1 MSIYEMPKFNFFK
14 REKDAKEKNGQQVEE
29 SQPIETGVPS
39 LDINAPSG
47 SLSQSSVRLLSLKG
61 EPIMMPPAA
70 DLLVNGAE
78 DKPVQKQ
85 EAGQGK
91 YFSLGLILTLAL
103 LIGLIGGGFSGYYFY
118 SKIRQDLGMPASGG
132 FDLFKQ
138 GTTTEKIIEKQI
150 FQDTRE
156 EKIIKTVKDVSPSVV
171 SIAIY
176 KNMPVYQYQQSQD
189 PLQDL
194 FGNPFGDFMVP
205 QIKGYEKQEVG
216 AGSGFIVSEDG
227 LVLTNKHVVEDA
239 TAEYKVIA
247 NDKKE
252 YAAKVLARDPAQDLA
267 ILKIEGSGFSPL
279 KLGESNDLQIGQTV
293 IAIGNALGEF
303 QNTVSTGVVSGLSR
317 SITASGG
324 QMQETLENVIQT
336 DAAINSGNSGGPLL
350 NMSGEVIGINT
361 AVASQAQGIGFALPI
376 DLAKRDIEQV
386 KNNSKISYPFLGVR
400 YTLITP
406 ETAKQQNLSVDY
418 GAMISKSANDNSPAV
433 VAGSPAD
440 KAGLKEKDIILE
452 FNGEKITQ
460 ENTLTKAITAHLP
473 GDKITLKIMRNNKQF
488 LADVTLGEWSQ

>member
-1 MSIYEMPKFNFFK
+1 MSIYELPKFNFFK
-14 REKDAKEKNGQQVEE
+14 KEKDAKEKSGQPAVTN
-29 SQPIETGVPS
+29 QPIEPGVLS
-39 LDINAPSG
+39 IDINTPSG
-47 SLSQSSVRLLSLKG
+47 SSSESSVKFLPLEG
-61 EPIMMPPAA
+61 EPIMMPPATTSPVCELGK
-70 DLLVNGAE
+70 DPIQE
-78 DKPVQKQ
+78 PKPKK
-85 EAGQGK
+85 GK
-91 YFSLGLILTLAL
+91 YFSLSLILILAL
-103 LIGLIGGGFSGYYFY
+103 LVGLIGGGFSGYYFY
-118 SKIRQDLGMPASGG
+118 SKIRQDLGMSASGG

-156 EKIIKTVKDVSPSVV
+156 EKIINTVKEVSPSVV

-176 KNMPVYQYQQSQD
+176 KNMPVYQYQSQNSF
-189 PLQDL
+189 QDF
-194 FGNPFGDFMVP
+194 FGNPIGGFIVP

-227 LVLTNKHVVEDA
+227 LVLTNKHVVEDT
-239 TAEYKVIA
+239 TAEYKVIT
-247 NDKKE
+247 NDGKE
-252 YAAKVLARDPAQDLA
+252 YTAKILARDPAQDLA
-267 ILKIEGSGFSPL
+267 ILKIEGSGFLPL

-324 QMQETLENVIQT
+324 QMKETLENVIQT

-350 NMSGEVIGINT
+350 NLSGEVIGINT

-386 KNNSKISYPFLGVR
+386 KKNSKISYPFLGVK

-406 ETAKQQNLSVDY
+406 EIAKQQNISVDY
-418 GAMISKSANDNSPAV
+418 GALISKGSDGSVAV
-433 VAGSPAD
+433 VAGSPAA

-460 ENTLTKAITAHLP
+460 ENTLTKAIADHLP
-473 GDKITLKIMRNNKQF
+473 GDKVTLKIARNNKQF
-488 LADVTLGEWSQ
+488 LVDVTLGEWSQ

>member
-1 MSIYEMPKFNFFK
+1 MSIYELPKFNFFK
-14 REKDAKEKNGQQVEE
+14 KEKAVEEKDGQQAEA
-29 SQPIETGVPS
+29 SQLIEDGVPS
-39 LDINAPSG
+39 IDINALSG
-47 SLSQSSVRLLSLKG
+47 SFSQSSVKLLSLKG

-70 DLLVNGAE
+70 VLPVNGAE
-78 DKPVQKQ
+78 DKPVQEQNPEK
-85 EAGQGK
+85 GK

-176 KNMPVYQYQQSQD
+176 KDMPVYQYQYQD
-189 PLQDL
+189 PYQDF
-194 FGNPFGDFMVP
+194 FGNPFGGYAVP

-227 LVLTNKHVVEDA
+227 LVLTNKHVVEDTA
-239 TAEYKVIA
+239 AEYRVVT
-247 NDKKE
+247 NDGKE
-252 YAAKVLARDPAQDLA
+252 HVAKVLARDPAQDLA
-267 ILKIEGSGFSPL
+267 ILKIEGSGFKPL
-279 KLGESNDLQIGQTV
+279 QLGESNNLQIGQTV

-350 NMSGEVIGINT
+350 NLSGEVIGINT

-400 YTLITP
+400 YTLLTP

-418 GAMISKSANDNSPAV
+418 GAMISRSASDSSPAV

-460 ENTLTKAITAHLP
+460 ENTLTKAIAAHLP

-488 LADVTLGEWSQ
+488 LADVILGEWSQ